1 MDKLFNWVSVSA
13 AVVGGTFGILF
24 GGFDKML
31 IALLIIMAVDYI
43 TGVIKA
49 IYNKKLSSEIGFK
62 GLLKKT
68 VLLAVVV
75 LSNTLQE
82 LTGGEIEIR
91 SVVIMFYIANEGISI
106 LENVAAVSDAIPPG
120 LKEVLLQLRDR
131 DAKKE

>member
-13 AVVGGTFGILF
+13 AVVGGAFGILF
-24 GGFDKML
+24 GGFDKMI

-68 VLLAVVV
+68 VILAVVV

>member
-13 AVVGGTFGILF
+13 AVVGGAFGILF

-68 VLLAVVV
+68 VILAVVV

>member
-1 MDKLFNWVSVSA
+1 MDKLFNWVSVST

-68 VLLAVVV
+68 VILAVVV